1 MSQQQGRDDD
11 ARPCYDASMQPS
23 QYGGTSVEI
32 DTTTEFGARAAR
44 HLEDD
49 HVVWLT
55 TVGPDQTPQPSPV
68 WFLWD
73 GVSVL
78 IYSQPGT
85 PKLRNIGAD
94 PRISLNFNCDSH
106 GGDVVILTGDAR
118 VDADAPPANAVPAY
132 IEKYTEGLQSIA
144 MTPDGFAQAYS
155 VPSV

>member
-1 MSQQQGRDDD
+1 MSQQQGRDTTP
-11 ARPCYDASMQPS
+11 APATMPTYSRVNT
-23 QYGGTSVEI
+23 GGTSVEI

-49 HVVWLT
+49 HVVWFT

-118 VDADAPPANAVPAY
+118 VDADAPQANAVPRISRNIRKGCKA
-132 IEKYTEGLQSIA
+132 SR
-144 MTPDGFAQAYS
+144 
-155 VPSV
+155 

>member
-1 MSQQQGRDDD
+1 
-11 ARPCYDASMQPS
+11 
-23 QYGGTSVEI
+23 VNI
-32 DTTTEFGARAAR
+32 DTATEFGARVAR

-49 HVVWLT
+49 RVVWLT

-73 GVSVL
+73 GDSVL

-94 PRISLNFNCDSH
+94 PRVSLNFNCDAY
-106 GGDVVILTGDAR
+106 GGDVIILTGSAT
-118 VDADAPPANAVPAY
+118 ADGSAPPASAVPAY
-132 IEKYTEGLQSIA
+132 IEKYTEGMQSIS

-155 VPSV
+155 VPIRVTLTSLRGH